1 MFQSTQSFDARGT
14 PEVRNVEL
22 VLREALE
29 KLRTAAPKRHKELR
43 DECTAGI
50 AMLDGSVAG
59 GVNADDYFKAL
70 GLACA
75 ASGSPKVVSIG
86 LDCIQKLISYGFL
99 TGKGPDTFKEKEAG
113 APARFLIDS
122 IMESVCNCAE
132 QSDDSVQ
139 LQMVR
144 VLLTAVT
151 SASIEVHS
159 NSLMI
164 AVKTCFT
171 IHRDSKNS
179 MNQRTAQASLTQMLN
194 VVTQRMELSS
204 TDMSRRATA
213 AGSGEQ
219 ADAKGKQAKLASPD
233 LAMLPPATLLN
244 DWMGSYVTQLVDKV
258 VLEHAPEEGKPE
270 LSVGPDGKQVPAGK
284 FGWCIV
290 CRSPAA
296 HYCVDTRDAV
306 CSHNCKFRNLQ
317 RIQLVETYCGP
328 DRKEE
333 DQNAAS
339 NTTNVVDNSTAASTR
354 SASVSESEI
363 ESEATN
369 GKEATDLPPPLSSAA
384 SDDGQSEGF
393 EAVGDKALNPYHRDA
408 LMVFSGLCKI
418 SMKDLPPGQTDS
430 RMVRSKRLALE
441 LILSMLQSC
450 GPVFRSSEPFI
461 GVLKKLLCISLI
473 KNSVSSVPKIF
484 NLSLGIFVK
493 LITNFKEHLR
503 TEIGVFI
510 EQIFLRILESGNST
524 YNHKYTIVQVFHRL
538 CTDASTA
545 LELFLNFDCDVDE
558 KNIFERMIECLTK
571 IAQGK
576 YTSGEHANFIQPHQE
591 QELKMW
597 ALQAVVTLMGSIVD
611 WAKRMTEDQRSA
623 IAEDGNDERKDVD
636 SDADDDTRSEATS
649 TAAKSDL
656 TMLTQTTMCTEHSS
670 IFHQKQRKHDLQIG
684 VNKFNMKPK
693 RGIEYLKQNGF
704 IADNPAA
711 IADLFRNKEIG
722 LDKTSIGDY
731 LGEDKALNKA
741 VLEAFVK
748 GQEFK
753 NVELDVALRLF
764 LSMFRLPGEAQK
776 IDRMMENFANKY
788 CEDNPDKFANADCAF
803 VLSFAMIM
811 LQTDL
816 HNPGIKNKM
825 TKDGFVRQNRGI
837 NDNGDLP
844 REYLE
849 SLFDSVANNPIT
861 LQEDDEQRTRLESQ
875 AAQGASQ
882 KFELFCKESD
892 KIVNKSQEMLKEKV
906 SQSKSNAY
914 VAAHNVE
921 HVRPLFEV
929 VGWPM
934 LATLAVLLETQD
946 TPNSIELCIEGFK
959 HCIRVAARFDMDTER
974 DAFVSSLAKFTYLTT
989 IKEMKQKNIECIK
1002 ALLAIGLSEGANL
1015 GPAWLYVLTCIS
1027 QLERLQ
1033 LIGIKARQD
1042 FQFFQGEEDP
1052 TAHLQANVR
1061 QLPGA
1066 SSTSGGQVVKRRA
1079 HGLGVSALVPFGI
1092 DDRQVELVNSESV
1105 MQAIDPTQIDLLFN
1119 RSTSLPD
1126 GAIVHFVTQLAK
1138 VSKEELALV
1147 DQPRIFALQKLVEVA
1162 DYNMNRIRLVWSRIW
1177 RVLSNHFIEVASHQN
1192 IKVCLFA
1199 IDHLRQLAMKFLE
1212 KDELSNFNFQADF
1225 LRPFETIMSANGVS
1239 KDVKELIV
1247 EIIHNIVF
1255 SRMNNIKSGWKA
1267 VFQIL
1272 LITAQDQNSEAVT
1285 RTAFKVLDL
1294 VVEKH
1299 YQLFAENFSD
1309 GVRTLLAFG
1318 QCKVVLDEELSP
1330 EEKRRAQQ
1338 SNLVMSTT
1346 AIAHLLRSAQYLADK
1361 STPDP
1366 PPPPSSSLVE
1376 AGAVTNSSHP
1386 AAHWFP
1392 MLRGLSMLVS
1402 DPRKDVRAVAL
1413 NGLFECLRKHGGEV
1427 FDEDTW
1433 RMVFNGVIKPLFDD
1447 IHHQLHYGEKR
1458 KADGS
1463 AAEANRSEGSAAQW
1477 AGMNQSCCLNALTN
1491 LVRLFDA
1498 QLDHLSFLLDDV
1510 LRMIENCIH
1519 HDVEA
1524 VARIG
1529 VEGFKQLLLLT
1540 GKRLEVEAWNK
1551 VTASILQLFRRS
1563 LPTQLMCTEMANSV
1577 EGPGQLPFRKEEV
1590 VIQCVVQLLL
1600 IDMLQDTVAQHYDH
1614 IPPDSIMVLLGALQ
1628 RSFEFAQEFNQQIE
1642 LRQTLKRRGFMQE
1655 MRQLP
1660 GLLKQEREA
1669 LSCAL
1674 KILFQVQEDARMV
1687 QVVDDAP
1694 PLDRLIALC
1703 STVLKNFVA
1712 KEQLLQEHTDAPA
1725 EPANEGA
1732 AREREAAAVETET
1745 AREVLG
1751 LVRIISEVVVQGL
1764 RQLPPERFAMCA
1776 PQLFPLLSE
1785 LSCVASREVRVALRD
1800 LLTEQIAPLVISG
1813 ARVAAAATP
1822 EPAVVN
1828 AIPGDSI
1835 GDTDTVTC

>member
-1 MFQSTQSFDARGT
+1 M
-14 PEVRNVEL
+14 RNVET

-43 DECTAGI
+43 DECTAGLEK
-50 AMLDGSVAG
+50 LDGAVAG
-59 GVNADDYFKAL
+59 GVNADDFFKAL

-75 ASGSPKVVSIG
+75 SAGSPKVVSIG
-86 LDCIQKLISYGFL
+86 LDSIQKLMSYSFL
-99 TGKGPDTFKEKEAG
+99 TGKGSDPFKEREPG
-113 APARFLIDS
+113 GPPRFLIDS
-122 IMESVCNCAE
+122 IVESVCNCAE
-132 QSDDSVQ
+132 QSDDTVQ
-139 LQMVR
+139 LQMIR
-144 VLLTAVT
+144 VLLTSVT
-151 SASIEVHS
+151 SSSIEVHG
-159 NSLMI
+159 NSLML

-204 TDMSRRATA
+204 ADMSRRAV
-213 AGSGEQ
+213 AGSPEQ
-219 ADAKGKQAKLASPD
+219 AAVEAKGKQAKMASPD

-244 DWMGSYVTQLVDKV
+244 DWMGSYLTQLVDKV
-258 VLEHAPEEGKPE
+258 VLEHSPGDTRPV
-270 LSVGPDGKQVPAGK
+270 LSVGADGRQVPAGK

-290 CRSPAA
+290 CRNSAA
-296 HYCVDTRDAV
+296 HYCVDTRDSV

-317 RIQLVETYCGP
+317 RIQLVETYYGP
-328 DRKEE
+328 HREE
-333 DQNAAS
+333 EEAS
-339 NTTNVVDNSTAASTR
+339 GAGPASSPTASPSVTPATPTTTPAPEAE
-354 SASVSESEI
+354 AESDT
-363 ESEATN
+363 TN
-369 GKEATDLPPPLSSAA
+369 GKEVALTSESAPATTTTTTTTPTAA
-384 SDDGQSEGF
+384 SDDVQSESF
-393 EAVGDKALNPYHRDA
+393 DSLGDKALNPYHRDA
-408 LMVFSGLCKI
+408 LMVFSSLCKI

-450 GPVFRSSEPFI
+450 GPVFKSSEPFI
-461 GVLKKLLCISLI
+461 AVLKKLLCISLI
-473 KNSVSSVPKIF
+473 KNSVSSIPKIF

-503 TEIGVFI
+503 NEIGVFI

-524 YNHKYTIVQVFHRL
+524 YNHKYTIVQVFYRL

-558 KNIFERMIECLTK
+558 RNIFERMIECLTK

-576 YTSGEHANFIQPHQE
+576 YTSSEHANFIQPHQE

-597 ALQAVVTLMGSIVD
+597 ALQSVVMLMGSIVD
-611 WAKRMTEDQRSA
+611 WARRMTEDQRTSLG
-623 IAEDGNDERKDVD
+623 EDCNGQEDKGKDD
-636 SDADDDTRSEATS
+636 SDADDDARSEAPS
-649 TAAKSDL
+649 IAAKSDN
-656 TMLTQTTMCTEHSS
+656 TFVTNSTGCTEQSS
-670 IFHQKQRKHDLQIG
+670 ILAQKQRKHDLQIG

-704 IADNPAA
+704 IADDPAA
-711 IADLFRNKEIG
+711 IAEFFRNKEIG

-731 LGEDKALNKA
+731 LGEDKPVNKA
-741 VLEAFVK
+741 VLEALVK
-748 GQEFK
+748 GQDFRGA
-753 NVELDVALRLF
+753 ELDVALRSF
-764 LSMFRLPGEAQK
+764 LAIFRLPGEAQK

-803 VLSFAMIM
+803 VLCFALIM

-825 TKDGFVRQNRGI
+825 TKDDFVRNNRGI
-837 NDNGDLP
+837 NDGAHLP

-849 SLFDSVANNPIT
+849 SLYDSMVHNPIS
-861 LQEDDEQRTRLESQ
+861 LQEDEEQRTRIESQ

-882 KFELFCKESD
+882 KFELFCRETE
-892 KIVNKSQEMLKEKV
+892 KIVNKSQELMKEKV
-906 SQSKSNAY
+906 SQSKASAY
-914 VAAHNVE
+914 VAAQNVE

-929 VGWPM
+929 AGWPM

-959 HCIRVAARFDMDTER
+959 HCIRIAARFDMDTER

-1015 GPAWLYVLTCIS
+1015 GPSWLYVLTCIS

-1033 LIGIKARQD
+1033 LIGLKARQD
-1042 FQFFQGEEDP
+1042 FQFFQGEEEPPP
-1052 TAHLQANVR
+1052 TPTNVR
-1061 QLPGA
+1061 HTTSSGA
-1066 SSTSGGQVVKRRA
+1066 VISTSGGQVLKRRA

-1105 MQAIDPTQIDLLFN
+1105 TQAIDSTQIDLLFN
-1119 RSTSLPD
+1119 RSTSLPA

-1192 IKVCLFA
+1192 IKVCWFA

-1225 LRPFETIMSANGVS
+1225 LRPFETIMSAPGVS

-1255 SRMNNIKSGWKA
+1255 SRMNNIKSGWKT

-1272 LITAQDQNSEAVT
+1272 LVAAQDQSNEAVT
-1285 RTAFKVLDL
+1285 RTAFKVLDM
-1294 VVEKH
+1294 VVDKH
-1299 YQLFAENFSD
+1299 YHLFVENFSD
-1309 GVRTLLAFG
+1309 GIRTLLAFG
-1318 QCKVVLDEELSP
+1318 QCKVGPEDDLSP
-1330 EEKRRAQQ
+1330 EEKARARQANLNI
-1338 SNLVMSTT
+1338 SNQ
-1346 AIAHLLRSAQYLADK
+1346 AITYLLKSANYLADK

-1366 PPPPSSSLVE
+1366 PPPPSSSLVDT
-1376 AGAVTNSSHP
+1376 GAVTNSSHP

-1392 MLRGLSMLVS
+1392 ILRGLSMLVS
-1402 DPRKDVRAVAL
+1402 DPRRDIRNAAL
-1413 NGLFECLRKHGGEV
+1413 SGLFDILRDHGGDV

-1447 IHHQLHYGEKR
+1447 IHHQLHYGDQK
-1458 KADGS
+1458 KPDG
-1463 AAEANRSEGSAAQW
+1463 AVAEAAARSAEGTAASTAMGRQTCF
-1477 AGMNQSCCLNALTN
+1477 AALTA
-1491 LVRLFDA
+1491 LVRLIEA
-1498 QLDHLSFLLDDV
+1498 QLEPLSFLLDDV
-1510 LRMIENCIH
+1510 LKMIENCIQQ
-1519 HDVEA
+1519 DNEA

-1540 GKRLEVEAWNK
+1540 GTKLSPESWQK

-1563 LPTQLMCTEMANSV
+1563 LPTQLMCVELSNS
-1577 EGPGQLPFRKEEV
+1577 GDGQLPFRKEEV

-1600 IDMLQDTVAQHYDH
+1600 IDMLQDTVAQHYEH
-1614 IPPDSIMVLLGALQ
+1614 IPPVGIVTVLDALQ

-1669 LSCAL
+1669 LSCSL
-1674 KILFQVQEDARMV
+1674 KILFQVQSDARMQESQHASQSV
-1687 QVVDDAP
+1687 E
-1694 PLDRLIALC
+1694 RLMSLC
-1703 STVLKNFVA
+1703 STVLRNYVA
-1712 KEQLLQEHTDAPA
+1712 KEQLLQEQTEAPA
-1725 EPANEGA
+1725 EPTTEGA
-1732 AREREAAAVETET
+1732 AREREAAAVETE
-1745 AREVLG
+1745 REVMG
-1751 LVRIISEVVVQGL
+1751 LVPIISEVVLQGL
-1764 RQLPPERFAMCA
+1764 KQLQADRFARYA
-1776 PQLFPLLSE
+1776 PELFPLLCQ
-1785 LSCVASREVRVALRD
+1785 LTAVTSREVRVMVRD
-1800 LLTEQIAPLVISG
+1800 VLKEQVTDLVNRG
-1813 ARVAAAATP
+1813 VAASPTAAGGAAEAGSTAGGAP
-1822 EPAVVN
+1822 
-1828 AIPGDSI
+1828 
-1835 GDTDTVTC
+1835 